1 MTVLITGGAGF
12 IGSTIA
18 DRLLEEGEKVV
29 VIDNMDDYYDP
40 ALKER
45 NIAEAKTNDRYR
57 FYRGDIRDA
66 ALLGQI
72 FSENPIELVIHLAA
86 KAGVRPSLANP
97 ELYYDV
103 NVMGTLRLLEAMR
116 AAGVKKLLFASS
128 SSVYGNNKKTPFSES
143 DNVDF
148 PISPYAASKKAGE
161 LLCYNYHHLYD
172 FDIFCLRYF
181 TVYGPRQRPEMAISL
196 FTRHIRDGLPIKMFG
211 DGSSAR
217 DYTFIDDIVQGVL
230 LAAKKLKGYDII
242 NLGESSTIS
251 LKGMIETVEKVVGK
265 KAMIEPHPMQPGDVN
280 LTFADISRAREK
292 LGYQPMTDIEN
303 GIKKYYKWLELTEKE
318 QKR

>member
-18 DRLLEEGEKVV
+18 DRLLEEGKKVV

-45 NIAEAKTNDRYR
+45 NIAKAEKSDHYR

-72 FSENPIELVIHLAA
+72 FSENSIELVIHLAA
-86 KAGVRPSLANP
+86 KAGVRPSLVDP

-116 AAGVKKLLFASS
+116 SAGVKKLLFASS

-230 LAAKKLKGYDII
+230 LAAEKLKGYDII

-265 KAMIEPHPMQPGDVN
+265 KALIEQHPMQPGDVN
-280 LTFADISRAREK
+280 LTYADISRAREK
-292 LGYQPMTDIEN
+292 LGYQPTTDVES
-303 GIKKYYKWLELTEKE
+303 GIKKYYNWLELTEKE
-318 QKR
+318 QKG

>member
-18 DRLLEEGEKVV
+18 DRLLEEGKKVV

-45 NIAEAKTNDRYR
+45 NIAKAEKSDRYR

-72 FSENPIELVIHLAA
+72 FSENSIELVIHLAA
-86 KAGVRPSLANP
+86 KAGVRPSLVDP

-116 AAGVKKLLFASS
+116 SAGVKKLLFASS

-230 LAAKKLKGYDII
+230 LAAEKLKGYDII

-265 KAMIEPHPMQPGDVN
+265 KALIEQHPMQPGDVN
-280 LTFADISRAREK
+280 LTYADISRAREK
-292 LGYQPMTDIEN
+292 LGYQPTTDVES
-303 GIKKYYKWLELTEKE
+303 GIKKYYNWLELTEKE
-318 QKR
+318 QKG

>member
-12 IGSTIA
+12 IGSHIA
-18 DRLLEEGEKVV
+18 DRLLAEGKGVV

-45 NIAEAKTNDRYR
+45 NIAEAKSNEHYA

-72 FSENPIELVIHLAA
+72 FSENSIDLVIHLAA
-86 KAGVRPSLANP
+86 KAGVRPSLADP

-128 SSVYGNNKKTPFSES
+128 SSVYGNNPKTPFSES

-161 LLCYNYHHLYD
+161 LLCYNYHHLYN

-230 LAAKKLKGYDII
+230 LASEKLKGYDII

-265 KAMIEPHPMQPGDVN
+265 KAIIDQHPMQPGDVN
-280 LTFADISRAREK
+280 LTFADISKAKEK
-292 LGYQPMTDIEN
+292 LGYQPTTDVER
-303 GIKKYYKWLELTEKE
+303 GIRKYYKWLELMEKG
-318 QKR
+318 QKS